1 MTLGVFFRLKLSLPR
16 WMGRLNHLKPNV
28 YGCWRSVEP
37 GGMITFLYYNEE
49 LWIWSPRRH
58 CPFKIFWVRSAY
70 DSISLR
76 LLKTDGWNLR
86 ITSVKGNIS
95 YKHPF
100 LLGFLSSFLCVY
112 HIYIY
117 IYNFTNYNK
126 KKNSNADKKYI
137 YNIYIIY
144 IDKLWRGSRTRWHHP
159 FCQFPLQG
167 NMWNLRFDE
176 LESRNLENQQG
187 FVQSGDLSWIELLRT
202 IKLMVDLGVDIDQV
216 TGNFSSLYT
225 CF

>member
-137 YNIYIIY
+137 YNIYNIHRQIMTWQS
-144 IDKLWRGSRTRWHHP
+144 D
-159 FCQFPLQG
+159 PLTSPLLSISPPGKYVEPEVWWTGIPQLG
-167 NMWNLRFDE
+167 KSAGLRSKWWSFMNWAAANYQINGWFG
-176 LESRNLENQQG
+176 RRYW
-187 FVQSGDLSWIELLRT
+187 SGDG
-202 IKLMVDLGVDIDQV
+202 KLQ
-216 TGNFSSLYT
+216 
-225 CF
+225 